1 MKNFGR
7 GMWRRVGD
15 YDKLYVPLIK
25 KNNEMQYYLDL
36 LEKSQR
42 QKQKQIVKRYPIE
55 PAKTVE
61 PVTETV
67 TEIVTETVTETVEPV
82 TEIVEPVTEIVET
95 VTETVEPVTE
105 IFETVEPVTEIVE
118 TVTVE
123 PTKKRKKKKTQ
134 K

>member
-55 PAKTVE
+55 PITE
-61 PVTETV
+61 TFIETV
-67 TEIVTETVTETVEPV
+67 TEIVETVTETVEPAK
-82 TEIVEPVTEIVET
+82 TVEPVTEIVET

-105 IFETVEPVTEIVE
+105 TVTETVTEIVE

>member
-55 PAKTVE
+55 P
-61 PVTETV
+61 VTETV
-67 TEIVTETVTETVEPV
+67 TEIVTETVEPVEPVTETVETVTETVEPV
-82 TEIVEPVTEIVET
+82 TEIVETVTEIVEPVTEIVEP
-95 VTETVEPVTE
+95 VTET
-105 IFETVEPVTEIVE
+105 VE